1 MGSEIE
7 NELVD
12 AEELLLRPGT
22 YFNPHTEVVVIVD
35 DSSSIDQGLLYLEGH
50 NGNAWIRL
58 SELAPVDEQALEE
71 ALEEFQTGLGVNRA
85 ETVALEP
92 AEDDI
97 DDPELPP
104 STDDAVTE
112 GLDDDPEPDGLAD

>member
-35 DSSSIDQGLLYLEGH
+35 DSSSIDQGLLNLEGH

>member
-35 DSSSIDQGLLYLEGH
+35 DSASIDQGLLNLEGH
-50 NGNAWIRL
+50 DGDAWIRL

-92 AEDDI
+92 AEDDV

-104 STDDAVTE
+104 SNDDAVTE
-112 GLDDDPEPDGLAD
+112 GLDDDPESDGLAD

>member
-35 DSSSIDQGLLYLEGH
+35 DSSSIDQGLLNLEGH

-112 GLDDDPEPDGLAD
+112 GFDDDPEPDGLAD